1 MFINDRTDKSIL
13 CSQGGMR
20 HTVCAG
26 FERSPVLCIKTK
38 KELNINLNN
47 SLYSYTENQIIMN
60 PNAIREF
67 ASSFQKSRILLSGFE
82 LDIFTNIEE
91 SGTTNKQ
98 ISHKLKLDEHACERL
113 MNGLVSL
120 GFLQKQNQL
129 FFNTAESFAFLSK
142 KSPDYLGGLMHSN
155 HLWNT
160 WTNLTKVIR
169 TGVSAHPAE
178 INERGEDW
186 LTPFITAMHDRAKK
200 QAPQQLAS
208 IDLSA
213 VKSIL
218 DIGGGSGA
226 YSMEFVNRKPGT
238 EATVFD
244 LPNVVPITKVFLEKE
259 GFSDKVK
266 TYAGDY
272 TTDDLPGGFDMV
284 FLSAIIHSN
293 SLKVNQDLV
302 KKCFGS
308 LNKNG
313 WIIIQ
318 DWIMN
323 NDRTQPTSGA
333 VFAINMLVGTES
345 GDCYTEQE
353 VTEMLSAAGFKDIS
367 RTEFETGSSR
377 MTAYKK

>member
-1 MFINDRTDKSIL
+1 
-13 CSQGGMR
+13 
-20 HTVCAG
+20 
-26 FERSPVLCIKTK
+26 
-38 KELNINLNN
+38 
-47 SLYSYTENQIIMN
+47 MN

-91 SGTTNKQ
+91 SGTTNKK
-98 ISHKLKLDEHACERL
+98 IAHKLKLDENACERL
-113 MNGLVSL
+113 MNALASL
-120 GFLQKQNQL
+120 GFLKKQNQL

-160 WTNLTKVIR
+160 WSNLTKVVR
-169 TGVSAHPAE
+169 TGVSAHPDE
-178 INERGEDW
+178 INSRGEDW

-200 QAPQQLAS
+200 QAPQQLAN
-208 IDLSA
+208 IDLSLI
-213 VKSIL
+213 KSIL

-226 YSMEFVNRKPGT
+226 YSMEFASRKPGI

-244 LPNVVPITKVFLEKE
+244 LPNVVPITKTFLEKE

-284 FLSAIIHSN
+284 FLSAVIHSN
-293 SLKVNQDLV
+293 SLEVNRDLI

-308 LNKNG
+308 LNRNG
-313 WIIIQ
+313 QIVIQ

-323 NDRTQPTSGA
+323 NDRTLPTSGA

-353 VTEMLSAAGFKDIS
+353 VTEMLNTAGFKDIS
-367 RTEFETGSSR
+367 RMEFETGLSR
-377 MTAYKK
+377 MVAYKK

>member
-1 MFINDRTDKSIL
+1 
-13 CSQGGMR
+13 
-20 HTVCAG
+20 
-26 FERSPVLCIKTK
+26 
-38 KELNINLNN
+38 
-47 SLYSYTENQIIMN
+47 MN
-60 PNAIREF
+60 PNTIREF

-91 SGTTNKQ
+91 SGITSNQ
-98 ISHKLKLDEHACERL
+98 ISHNLNLDEHACERL
-113 MNGLVSL
+113 MNALVSL
-120 GFLQKQNQL
+120 GFLKKQNQL

-142 KSPDYLGGLMHSN
+142 KSLDYLGGLMHSN

-160 WTNLTKVIR
+160 WSNLTKVVR
-169 TGVSAHPAE
+169 TGVSAHPDE
-178 INERGEDW
+178 INLRGEDW
-186 LTPFITAMHDRAKK
+186 LTPFINAMHDRAKK

-208 IDLSA
+208 IDLSGI
-213 VKSIL
+213 KSIL
-218 DIGGGSGA
+218 DIGGGSGS
-226 YSMEFVNRKPGT
+226 YSMEFASRKPGI

-244 LPNVVPITKVFLEKE
+244 LPNVVPITKTFLEKE

-293 SLKVNQDLV
+293 SLKVNRDLI

-308 LNKNG
+308 LNRNG
-313 WIIIQ
+313 QIVIQ

-353 VTEMLSAAGFKDIS
+353 IIEMLRAAGFKDIS
-367 RTEFETGSSR
+367 RTEFETGLSR
-377 MTAYKK
+377 MVACKK

>member
-1 MFINDRTDKSIL
+1 
-13 CSQGGMR
+13 
-20 HTVCAG
+20 
-26 FERSPVLCIKTK
+26 
-38 KELNINLNN
+38 
-47 SLYSYTENQIIMN
+47 MN

-67 ASSFQKSRILLSGFE
+67 SSSFQKSRILLSGFE

-91 SGTTNKQ
+91 SGITSNQ
-98 ISHKLKLDEHACERL
+98 ISHNLNLDEHACERL
-113 MNGLVSL
+113 MNALVSL
-120 GFLQKQNQL
+120 GFLKKQNKL
-129 FFNTAESFAFLSK
+129 FFNTAESSAFLSR

-160 WTNLTKVIR
+160 WSNLTKVIK
-169 TGVSAHPAE
+169 TGVSAHPDE
-178 INERGEDW
+178 INSRGEDW

-200 QAPQQLAS
+200 QAPLQLAS
-208 IDLSA
+208 IDLSEI
-213 VKSIL
+213 KSIL

-226 YSMEFVNRKPGT
+226 YSMEFASRKPSID
-238 EATVFD
+238 ATVFD

-293 SLKVNQDLV
+293 SLEVNADLI

-313 WIIIQ
+313 RIVIQ

-323 NDRTQPTSGA
+323 NDRTQPTPGA

-345 GDCYTEQE
+345 GDCYTEPE

-367 RTEFETGSSR
+367 RTEFETGLSR
-377 MTAYKK
+377 MVACKK

>member
-1 MFINDRTDKSIL
+1 M
-13 CSQGGMR
+13 
-20 HTVCAG
+20 
-26 FERSPVLCIKTK
+26 
-38 KELNINLNN
+38 
-47 SLYSYTENQIIMN
+47 NQ
-60 PNAIREF
+60 NAIREF
-67 ASSFQKSRILLSGFE
+67 ASSFQKSRILLTSFE
-82 LDIFTNIEE
+82 LDIFTNIDE
-91 SGTTNKQ
+91 SGTSNKQ
-98 ISHKLKLDEHACERL
+98 ITHKLKLDEHACERL
-113 MNGLVSL
+113 MNALVSL
-120 GFLQKQNQL
+120 GFLKKQNQL
-129 FFNTAESFAFLSK
+129 FFNTAETFTFLSK

-160 WTNLTKVIR
+160 WSNLTMVIK

-208 IDLSA
+208 IDLSGIN
-213 VKSIL
+213 SIL
-218 DIGGGSGA
+218 DVGGGSGA
-226 YSMEFVNRKPGT
+226 FSMEFVSRKPGI
-238 EATVFD
+238 EVTVFD

-272 TTDDLPGGFDMV
+272 TTDELPGGFDMV

-293 SLKVNQDLV
+293 SLKVNADLI
-302 KKCFGS
+302 KKCFSS
-308 LNKNG
+308 LNMNG
-313 WIIIQ
+313 LIVIQ

-323 NDRTQPTSGA
+323 NDRTRPTAGA

-345 GDCYTEQE
+345 GDCFTEQE
-353 VTEMLSAAGFKDIS
+353 VIEMLSAAGFKDIS

>member
-1 MFINDRTDKSIL
+1 
-13 CSQGGMR
+13 
-20 HTVCAG
+20 
-26 FERSPVLCIKTK
+26 
-38 KELNINLNN
+38 
-47 SLYSYTENQIIMN
+47 MN

-67 ASSFQKSRILLSGFE
+67 SSSFQKSRILLSGFE

-91 SGTTNKQ
+91 SGITCNQ
-98 ISHKLKLDEHACERL
+98 ISHNLNLDEHACERL
-113 MNGLVSL
+113 MNALVSL
-120 GFLQKQNQL
+120 GFLKKQNQL

-160 WTNLTKVIR
+160 WSNLTKVIK
-169 TGVSAHPAE
+169 TGVSAHPDE
-178 INERGEDW
+178 INSRGEDW

-200 QAPQQLAS
+200 QAPLQLAS
-208 IDLSA
+208 IDLSEI
-213 VKSIL
+213 KSIL

-226 YSMEFVNRKPGT
+226 YSMEFASRKPGID
-238 EATVFD
+238 ATVFD

-293 SLKVNQDLV
+293 SLEVNADLI

-313 WIIIQ
+313 RIVIQ

-323 NDRTQPTSGA
+323 NDRTQPTPGA

-345 GDCYTEQE
+345 GDCYTEPE

-367 RTEFETGSSR
+367 RTEFETGLSR
-377 MTAYKK
+377 MVAYKK

>member
-1 MFINDRTDKSIL
+1 
-13 CSQGGMR
+13 
-20 HTVCAG
+20 
-26 FERSPVLCIKTK
+26 
-38 KELNINLNN
+38 
-47 SLYSYTENQIIMN
+47 MN

-67 ASSFQKSRILLSGFE
+67 ASSYQKSRILLTGFE
-82 LDIFTNIEE
+82 LDIFTNIKE
-91 SGTTNKQ
+91 SGSTNKQ
-98 ISHKLKLDEHACERL
+98 ITNKLKLDEHACERL
-113 MNGLVSL
+113 MNALVSL
-120 GFLQKQNQL
+120 GFLKKQNLL
-129 FFNTAESFAFLSK
+129 FFNTPESFTFLSK
-142 KSPDYLGGLMHSN
+142 KSSDYLGGLMHSN

-160 WTNLTKVIR
+160 WSNLTKVVR
-169 TGVSAHPAE
+169 TGVSAHPDE
-178 INERGEDW
+178 INTRGEDW

-200 QAPQQLAS
+200 QSPQQLAS
-208 IDLSA
+208 IDLSG
-213 VKSIL
+213 VNSIL

-226 YSMEFVNRKPGT
+226 YSMEFVSRKPGI

-244 LPNVVPITKVFLEKE
+244 LPNVVPITKTFLDKE

-272 TTDDLPGGFDMV
+272 TTDDLPGGFDIV

-293 SLKVNQDLV
+293 SLDVNRDLI

-308 LNKNG
+308 LNQNSR
-313 WIIIQ
+313 IIIQ

-353 VTEMLSAAGFKDIS
+353 VTKMLTAAGFKDIS
-367 RTEFETGSSR
+367 RTEFETGLSR
-377 MTAYKK
+377 MTAFKK